1 MEKTV
6 LSKKETAEF
15 LGISLPT
22 LNSWM
27 KKKKIPY
34 HKIERRVLFVREEI
48 LKWVKS
54 H

>member
-1 MEKTV
+1 M

-22 LNSWM
+22 LNVWM
-27 KKKKIPY
+27 KKKNIPY
-34 HKIERRVLFVREEI
+34 HKIERRVFFIREEV
-48 LKWVKS
+48 LDWVKS